1 METFQKILVPAC
13 MRADIVRS
21 DLTFGAFRCAVAYG
35 PMSFGVSFFSV
46 QAQVSLPAILSGGA
60 AEAYQQG
67 DKGDLR
73 GEIRNLLEKQQ
84 GTPAAAGSAS
94 NEDESS
100 VIRR

>member
-1 METFQKILVPAC
+1 
-13 MRADIVRS
+13 MRRGLRS
-21 DLTFGAFRCAVAYG
+21 HVVWCFVLLSAAT
-35 PMSFGVSFFSV
+35 